1 MLPNCNILGYNTI
14 TVQLISS
21 DKLEGGRK
29 FHSLV
34 IVRNFKKSSLIKNN
48 KN

>member
-1 MLPNCNILGYNTI
+1 MLPNCNILDYNTI

-29 FHSLV
+29 FYSLV
-34 IVRNFKKSSLIKNN
+34 IV
-48 KN
+48 